1 MTKVITELN
10 FPTDIYYFHEHT
22 WARVEGDVVRVGISD
37 FAQDSLGDIIFVELP
52 NEGES
57 FDKNDEFG
65 QAESAKTVS
74 ALYMPLGGK
83 ILEVNGDLE
92 ENPQNVNQDPYGRG
106 WMIVVKPS
114 DPEEIKGLLSRD
126 DYLRQI
132 Q

>member
-1 MTKVITELN
+1 M
-10 FPTDIYYFHEHT
+10 
-22 WARVEGDVVRVGISD
+22 
-37 FAQDSLGDIIFVELP
+37 
-52 NEGES
+52 
-57 FDKNDEFG
+57 
-65 QAESAKTVS
+65 
-74 ALYMPLGGK
+74 
-83 ILEVNGDLE
+83 NGDLE